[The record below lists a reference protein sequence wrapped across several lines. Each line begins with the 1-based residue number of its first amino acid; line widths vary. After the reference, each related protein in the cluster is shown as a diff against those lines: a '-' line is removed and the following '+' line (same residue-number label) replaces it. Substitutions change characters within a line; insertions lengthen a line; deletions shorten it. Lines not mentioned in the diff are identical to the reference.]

1 MVKYLIVI
9 CAVALLALWLLFKIA
24 RKLFKVWLI
33 IMLLIAP
40 GQRITSGASRNATPE
55 SPPPLAVQARRVTAE
70 DSPAC

>member
-33 IMLLIAP
+33 IMLLIAA
-40 GQRITSGASRNATPE
+40 GAAYYFWRFS
-55 SPPPLAVQARRVTAE
+55 
-70 DSPAC
+70 